1 MKFTKFFVLA
11 AVFLL
16 TACSPQQLGS
26 VLNDVTKAV
35 PLTNGQIANG
45 LKEALE
51 IGISKGSDKLSA
63 LNGYF
68 DSPYKILLPPEA
80 RQITDRLKN
89 IPGFKQLENELVK
102 KLNRGA
108 ESAAKKAAPIFVNAI
123 KQMSIKDATSILMG
137 EQNAATMFLKD
148 KTLTDLT
155 GAFNPVIQQS
165 LDEVQARKLWADAVN
180 AYNKIPF
187 ITKANPNLDEYVTG
201 EALKGLFSMVEKEEQ
216 NIRTNVSARTSDLL
230 KKVFAKQDN

>member
-1 MKFTKFFVLA
+1 MKLTKLSVLA
-11 AVFLL
+11 LVLFI

-26 VLNDVTKAV
+26 ILNDVTKAV
-35 PLTNGQIANG
+35 PLTNAQIGNG

-51 IGISKGSDKLSA
+51 IGISKGSNQLSA

-68 DSPYKILLPPEA
+68 ESPYKILLPPEA
-80 RQITDRLKN
+80 RQITDKLKN

-123 KQMSIKDATSILMG
+123 KGMSIGDATSILMG
-137 EQNAATMFLKD
+137 NKNAATMFLQD
-148 KTLTDLT
+148 KTSNDLT
-155 GAFNPVIQQS
+155 AAFNPIIQNS
-165 LDEVQARKLWADAVN
+165 LDEVQARKLWADAVK

>member
-1 MKFTKFFVLA
+1 MKLTKLSVLA
-11 AVFLL
+11 LVLFI

-26 VLNDVTKAV
+26 ILNDVTKAV
-35 PLTNGQIANG
+35 PLTNAQIGNG

-51 IGISKGSDKLSA
+51 IGISKGSNQLSV

-68 DSPYKILLPPEA
+68 ESPYKILLPPEA
-80 RQITDRLKN
+80 RQITDKLKN

-123 KQMSIKDATSILMG
+123 KGMSISDATSILMG
-137 EQNAATMFLKD
+137 QKNAATTFLQD
-148 KTLTDLT
+148 KTMADLT
-155 GAFNPVIQQS
+155 NAFNPIIQES

-187 ITKANPNLDEYVTG
+187 INKANPNLDEYVTG

-230 KKVFAKQDN
+230 KKVFAKQD

>member
-1 MKFTKFFVLA
+1 MKLTKLSVLA
-11 AVFLL
+11 LVLFI

-26 VLNDVTKAV
+26 ILNDVTKAV
-35 PLTNGQIANG
+35 PLTNAQIGNG

-51 IGISKGSDKLSA
+51 IGISKGSNQLSV

-68 DSPYKILLPPEA
+68 ESPYKILLPPEA
-80 RQITDRLKN
+80 RQITDKLKN

-123 KQMSIKDATSILMG
+123 KGMSISDATSILMG
-137 EQNAATMFLKD
+137 QKNAATTFLQD
-148 KTLTDLT
+148 KTTTDLT
-155 GAFNPVIQQS
+155 NAFNPIIQES

-187 ITKANPNLDEYVTG
+187 INKANPNLDEYVTG
-201 EALKGLFSMVEKEEQ
+201 EALKGLFSMVEKEER
-216 NIRTNVSARTSDLL
+216 NIRSNVSARTSDLL
-230 KKVFAKQDN
+230 KKVFAKQD

>member
-1 MKFTKFFVLA
+1 MKFTKLSVLA
-11 AVFLL
+11 LVLFI
-16 TACSPQQLGS
+16 TASSPGQLGS

-51 IGISKGSDKLSA
+51 IGISKGSNQLSA

-68 DSPYKILLPPEA
+68 ESPYKILLPPEA
-80 RQITDRLKN
+80 RQITDKLKN

-108 ESAAKKAAPIFVNAI
+108 ENAAKKAAPIFVNAI
-123 KQMSIKDATSILMG
+123 KGMSIGDATSILMG
-137 EQNAATMFLKD
+137 NKDAATMFLKD

-155 GAFNPVIQQS
+155 AAFNPVIQES

-187 ITKANPNLDEYVTG
+187 INKANPNLDEYVTG
-201 EALKGLFSMVEKEEQ
+201 EALKGLFSMVEKEEG
-216 NIRTNVSARTSDLL
+216 NIRSNVSARTSDLL

>member
-1 MKFTKFFVLA
+1 MKLTKLSVLA
-11 AVFLL
+11 LVLFI

-26 VLNDVTKAV
+26 ILNDVTKAV
-35 PLTNGQIANG
+35 PLTNAQIGNG

-51 IGISKGSDKLSA
+51 IGISKGSNQLSV

-68 DSPYKILLPPEA
+68 ESPYKILLPPEA
-80 RQITDRLKN
+80 RQITDKLKN

-123 KQMSIKDATSILMG
+123 KGMSISDATSILMG
-137 EQNAATMFLKD
+137 QKNAATTFLQD
-148 KTLTDLT
+148 KTMADLT
-155 GAFNPVIQQS
+155 NAFNPIIQES

-187 ITKANPNLDEYVTG
+187 INKANPNLDEYVTG
-201 EALKGLFSMVEKEEQ
+201 EALKGLFSMVEKEER
-216 NIRTNVSARTSDLL
+216 NIRSNVSARTSDLL
-230 KKVFAKQDN
+230 KKVFAKQD

>member
-1 MKFTKFFVLA
+1 MKFTKLSVLA
-11 AVFLL
+11 LVLFF
-16 TACSPQQLGS
+16 TACSPGQLGS
-26 VLNDVTKAV
+26 VLQDVTKAV

-51 IGISKGSDKLSA
+51 IGIGKGATQLSA

-68 DSPYKILLPPEA
+68 ESPYKILLPPEA
-80 RQITDRLKN
+80 RQITDKLKN

-108 ESAAKKAAPIFVNAI
+108 ESAAKKAKPIFVNAI
-123 KQMSIKDATSILMG
+123 KQMSIGDATSILMG
-137 EQNAATMFLKD
+137 NKNAATTFLQD

-155 GAFNPVIQQS
+155 NAFNPVIQES
-165 LDEVQARKLWADAVN
+165 LDEVQARKLWSDAVN

-201 EALKGLFSMVEKEEQ
+201 QALKGLFSMVEKEEA
-216 NIRTNVSARTSDLL
+216 NIRSNVSARTSDLL